1 MLKLIFLMMLM
12 KIRCLE
18 LNNYIKKDKLIF
30 KFILF
35 T

>member
-18 LNNYIKKDKLIF
+18 LNNYVKKDKLSS
-30 KFILF
+30 
-35 T
+35 